1 MMAITA
7 GMDMA
12 DIGWEIKCREE
23 DLKQRALEN
32 ERRAIDD
39 ARRSVDEKAEQ
50 LKALGQ
56 QSALIAGF
64 AMVVMVE
71 ASIPEDLNE
80 VLLVLYGASASM
92 VVALMLISM
101 LNATFILVAILR
113 YDCVNREVPFA
124 HFWHTRCETDFR
136 LALILFS
143 YGIPLFMFV
152 LALLGWVIF
161 WDHTNAS
168 VYASSVVSVIAVGAM
183 TVFYTHIQRKWG
195 DFLIN
200 PEVMLY
206 NPDAGMAASKHKR
219 KQPDSAR
226 SK

>member
-12 DIGWEIKCREE
+12 DIGWEMKCREE

-32 ERRAIDD
+32 ERRSIDD

-80 VLLVLYGASASM
+80 ILLVLYGASASM
-92 VVALMLISM
+92 VRADDSIEIAQNDRSTIVQHSTAAVVEQSPVAAAVSQ
-101 LNATFILVAILR
+101 IL
-113 YDCVNREVPFA
+113 
-124 HFWHTRCETDFR
+124 
-136 LALILFS
+136 
-143 YGIPLFMFV
+143 
-152 LALLGWVIF
+152 
-161 WDHTNAS
+161 
-168 VYASSVVSVIAVGAM
+168 
-183 TVFYTHIQRKWG
+183 
-195 DFLIN
+195 
-200 PEVMLY
+200 
-206 NPDAGMAASKHKR
+206 
-219 KQPDSAR
+219 
-226 SK
+226 